1 MATAWESAKGLIEK
15 HAAANGVFVRLAN
28 NGDKVTG
35 VFCGEPFAREV
46 IWTGDKYE
54 IYNADNPAHQS
65 TGKRPS
71 LKVAINFFVL
81 PEGEMKIVEGSTQ
94 WFNDLLKVREKY
106 GLENWS
112 FEIERH
118 GEAKD
123 PKTKYSILPEDKI
136 DGQLR
141 ARIASAELHDLTAML
156 LNVADAKKDDSPPET
171 LIDSTAAAE
180 LVTRLKR
187 LSRNDVESIL
197 GELGVERV
205 RELKKAD
212 VDRALNIIARY
223 ESGVDDEVDPFA

>member
-1 MATAWESAKGLIEK
+1 MESAWSTAKGLIEK

-94 WFNDLLKVREKY
+94 WFNDLLKVRDKY

-136 DGQLR
+136 DSQLR
-141 ARIASAELHDLTAML
+141 ARIAGAELHDLMAVL
-156 LNVADAKKDDSPPET
+156 LNEADAKKDDSPPDT
-171 LIDSTAAAE
+171 PIDSTAATE
-180 LVTRLKR
+180 IVTRLKR

-212 VDRALNIIARY
+212 VNRALNIIARY

>member
-94 WFNDLLKVREKY
+94 WFNDLLKVRDKY

-123 PKTKYSILPEDKI
+123 PKTKYSILPEEKL

-141 ARIASAELHDLTAML
+141 AKIAGVELHDLNAVL
-156 LNVADAKKDDSPPET
+156 LNDGDIKKEESPED
-171 LIDSTAAAE
+171 LVIDRTTSAE
-180 LVTRLKR
+180 IITRLKR
-187 LSRNDVESIL
+187 LK
-197 GELGVERV
+197 
-205 RELKKAD
+205 RE
-212 VDRALNIIARY
+212 
-223 ESGVDDEVDPFA
+223 E